1 MNLAAGTPLKIA
13 RGPSGR
19 AMAEPMLADLVEGLH
34 QHLTM
39 ERNASTQYFANSVW
53 FAERELR
60 GFSKF
65 FKNEALSEQEHATKF
80 ADYLIA
86 RGQSVLLEEL
96 KAPIQRWND
105 LEELYSYSFQ
115 MEADVTTSLQQLYA
129 LAERSSDVRT
139 TVFLDPI
146 IEGQT
151 GSEDEFAY
159 LLGRVRFSENQPSAL
174 LIIDGELNP

>member
-1 MNLAAGTPLKIA
+1 MNFATASQLKVA

-19 AMAEPMLADLVEGLH
+19 AMAEPMLAELVEGLH

-39 ERNASTQYFANSVW
+39 ERNASTQYFADSLW

-60 GFSKF
+60 GFANF
-65 FKNEALSEQEHATKF
+65 FKNESVSEQLHANKF

-86 RGQSVLLEEL
+86 RGQAVVLEEL
-96 KAPIQRWND
+96 KAPMQSWND
-105 LEELYSYSFQ
+105 LEEIFSYSFQ
-115 MEADVTTSLQQLYA
+115 MESDVTTSLQQLYA
-129 LAERSSDVRT
+129 LAERSSDHRT

-151 GSEDEFAY
+151 T
-159 LLGRVRFSENQPSAL
+159 SAL
-174 LIIDGELNP
+174 P